1 MIVVL
6 KKLKQACLTLGR
18 SGRAAVALAGC
29 SRMRKLWQLLAR
41 PLFSFF
47 ILLLEAMGAVLAGI
61 VILMVLLVW
70 RVSQGPLPLDGVQPY
85 ILSALGELAA
95 PYEVALG
102 RTALDWAGSSTSL
115 GFSAKDVAL
124 YDPEGHVLAVLPE
137 VEIGISL
144 PALLLGRVA
153 PTTIVLVGP
162 DLRAQ
167 RNLDGSINL
176 RLAGDTRSSTGESVL
191 VRWISEMGQAPNAT
205 SSYGSLRNL
214 EISAAK
220 LTMQD
225 NALGMVWK
233 MPRMDLSLQRDAAG
247 LRGGV
252 SMQVAVG
259 NKASTVT
266 GNVFYDRAQSLWRSS
281 LDLDRFNPA
290 ELASLSPKLQELAE
304 IDLPLAG
311 RIESR
316 WKQMFGLT
324 DLRFDFSAGAG
335 QVKLPNGVDAK
346 GAALE
351 ARKVE
356 VRSVRIS
363 GGIDRADK
371 RANISL
377 LDMQFGQDSRVVLKA
392 DAAREANSENVS
404 LNMSGTLENI
414 KAQDL
419 PHYWPAVAA
428 KGARD
433 WVVKNITDGRVRE
446 TSFKAQLTVP
456 IAAPEQATA
465 SGLNGRMSLEGI
477 EAHYFRPMPPA
488 QDVLAEAVFDLDSFR
503 IKLLSGH
510 VDKIVV
516 PQAQVNIFGLRD
528 SSEWADITVVA
539 SGTVADQLALIDRK
553 PLGYASR
560 FGLVPAK
567 AKGEALTTA
576 RFVFPLFGDLPIEY
590 VAVSVLSKMSKVAL
604 PDVVAGQPLSEG
616 ELTLKLDGAG
626 MDVTGTGKI
635 GVVPAQF
642 VWKEPFIDSRGNGTE
657 ISFTGIL
664 DEKGRE
670 QFSVAWPEVV
680 AGQVA
685 AQGVYKSTGNK
696 TAVLNAQLD
705 FAKASIN
712 LPWVS
717 WLKPAGQALA
727 GTVDVAF
734 ANGNVAAVRKFEAKT
749 KDVAFDGKIEF
760 APNSSRWT
768 SVTLNKVQ
776 VPGSAVKGQINKKP
790 DGSYQ
795 MSFNGSKVDIGALF
809 PKEQTA
815 DDEDAPPAPLEPLKP
830 PAMLTPMTIKFDI
843 AELAT
848 GQGRKITGARGM
860 LEQSNRGWHQ
870 LDITGR
876 MASGKPLELKL
887 LRGKQGRVLRVAA
900 EDAGEMLATLH
911 IVENVHGGR
920 ILLEGFGKGDGPV
933 DVVANIYNFR
943 HLNPKTLKKIAELAK
958 PEGAEALARSEGV
971 EFKRLKAKLTYDDD
985 KVMLHDAKLAG
996 DLLGLSL
1003 SGPVD
1008 LYNKRMDLQ
1017 GTIVPLYGVNSLV
1030 SGIPVIGW
1038 ILTGGEGGGI
1048 FAATYSMT
1056 GALKNPSV
1064 NVNPLSILA
1073 PGFLRNIFFVD

>member
-6 KKLKQACLTLGR
+6 KKLKQACHALGR
-18 SGRAAVALAGC
+18 SGRAAMAWAGC
-29 SRMRKLWQLLAR
+29 SRMRKVWQVLAR

-47 ILLLEAMGAVLAGI
+47 ILVLEAMGAVLAGI

-144 PALLLGRVA
+144 PALLFGRVA

-176 RLAGDTRSSTGESVL
+176 RLAGDTRSSTSESVL
-191 VRWISEMGQAPNAT
+191 VRWINEMGQAPSTT

-220 LTMQD
+220 LTVQD
-225 NALGMVWK
+225 NALGMVWR

-290 ELASLSPKLQELAE
+290 ELARLSPKLHDLAK

-311 RIESR
+311 RVESR
-316 WKQMFGLT
+316 WKQVFGLT

-335 QVKLPNGVDAK
+335 QVKLPDGKDTQGAVTSLRNVD
-346 GAALE
+346 
-351 ARKVE
+351 

-363 GGIDRADK
+363 GGIDRVGK
-371 RANISL
+371 RADISL
-377 LDMQFGQDSRVVLKA
+377 LDMQFGQASRVVLKA
-392 DAAREANSENVS
+392 EAAREANAENIN
-404 LNMSGTLENI
+404 LALSGKLENI

-419 PHYWPAVAA
+419 PHYWPAFAA

-433 WVVKNITDGRVRE
+433 WVVKNITDGGVRE
-446 TSFKAQLTVP
+446 TSIDANLMMPLAT
-456 IAAPEQATA
+456 PEQVIANQL
-465 SGLNGRMSLEGI
+465 SGRMLLEDV

-503 IKLLSGH
+503 IKLLSGR

-516 PQAQVNIFGLRD
+516 PQAQVNILGLRD

-539 SGTVADQLALIDRK
+539 SGAVADQLALIDRK

-604 PDVVAGQPLSEG
+604 PSVVAGQPLSDG

-626 MDVTGTGKI
+626 MEVAGTGKI

-642 VWKEPFIDSRGNGTE
+642 VWKEPFIDSRGSGTE
-657 ISFTGIL
+657 ISFTGTL

-685 AQGVYKSTGNK
+685 AQGVYKSTGSK
-696 TAVLNAQLD
+696 MATLTAQLD

-717 WLKPAGQALA
+717 WVKPEGQSLA
-727 GTVDVAF
+727 GIVDVAF
-734 ANGNVAAVRKFEAKT
+734 ANGNVAEVRKFEAKA
-749 KDVAFDGKIEF
+749 KDVSFDGKIDF
-760 APNSSRWT
+760 AKNSSKWT

-776 VPGSAVKGQINKKP
+776 VPGSAVKGQINKKA

-795 MSFNGSKVDIGALF
+795 MSFNGSKADIGALF
-809 PKEQTA
+809 PKEST
-815 DDEDAPPAPLEPLKP
+815 DEENAESAALEPIKP

-848 GQGRKITGARGM
+848 GQGRKISGARGM

-870 LDITGR
+870 LDVTGR

-911 IVENVHGGR
+911 VVENVHGGR

-943 HLNPKTLKKIAELAK
+943 HLNPKTLQKIAELAK

-1003 SGPVD
+1003 SGPID
-1008 LYNKRMDLQ
+1008 LYNKRLDLQ